1 MQGLRSTSSLRVAA
15 LVAGAAAMV
24 ACSGG
29 GPQPE
34 QTLLASFLL
43 GDDPLTAPV
52 PMTAFTPSD
61 PATVPEQLFS
71 GTLRLVGVEHAGGF
85 RAVHDPW
92 DRSGEIGE
100 PLRHLP
106 AFEFEFVRRGSDVIP
121 LVTGVQRSTHP
132 YWEILLLPGKTWQ
145 VAGDDGWTR
154 VALPFTLQER
164 AANCTHNGVMS
175 WLFRGDAVSRVAY
188 QVVSETCGYFKADL
202 WGVVDAEYIP
212 ADLADEAAPV
222 IARVDAHRASRLPVQ
237 SLERLADDHPEIDAT
252 KLGVGDGIPA
262 EDISVLGLVVDGIHY
277 RSDCPTRQGPHPFCT
292 SLPLP
297 SYSTAKSIFASA
309 ATMRLEQLYPGVSGR
324 SIASLVDECDQA
336 KWRDVTIEDALDMAT
351 GNFESADFEV
361 DEDSPAHEDF
371 VFADRHADKIEFA
384 CNHFPRKAEPG
395 TTFVYHT
402 SDTYLVGVAL
412 QRFLDQRG
420 GGDVYDSVL
429 LEPIWRALNLSPQL
443 DVSKRTYDDESQPF
457 TGYGLTYEA
466 DDIVRIAKWLADG
479 GTLDGEPALDTALLE
494 ESLQRLP
501 GVSGLR
507 AGSDDLYYN
516 NGFWAYDAGP
526 SLGCAEPVWVPFMS
540 GVSGG
545 SCTTTSRTATC
556 SAGRLAGRRHTRFDR
571 CARESREML
580 ETRVGLGVR
589 DDEESEM
596 QSAAWRKRIRRPG
609 IARRAAAPELPNW
622 SRYPYPFIDGEFD
635 ASLFPLAEWRE
646 ASRLALSVRDVREWS
661 TGAGRTK
668 TTRTRVTGPRR
679 VRKNDAGCDRRH

>member
-1 MQGLRSTSSLRVAA
+1 MLAAVAA
-15 LVAGAAAMV
+15 SIV

-29 GPQPE
+29 E
-34 QTLLASFLL
+34 QAPGQALSAGFLL
-43 GDDPLTAPV
+43 DADPMVAPV
-52 PMTAFTPSD
+52 PMAAFTPPS
-61 PATVPEQLFS
+61 PATEPGQLFS
-71 GTLRLVGVEHAGGF
+71 GTLRLMGVEQAGGF

-106 AFEFEFVRRGSDVIP
+106 AFEYEFVQRGSDVIP
-121 LVTGVQRSTHP
+121 LVAGVQRTAHP
-132 YWEILLLPGKTWQ
+132 YWEIMLLPGTAWQ
-145 VAGDDGWTR
+145 AADDGDWTR
-154 VALPFTLQER
+154 VSLPFALQER

-175 WLFRGDAVSRVAY
+175 WLFRDGAVSRVVY
-188 QVVSETCGYFKADL
+188 QVASETCGYFKADL
-202 WGVVDAEYIP
+202 WGVVDAEYTP
-212 ADLADEAAPV
+212 RDLADKAAAM
-222 IARVDAHRASRLPVQ
+222 IARVDAHRADRLPVR
-237 SLERLADDHPEIDAT
+237 SLEQLAEDYPAIDAST
-252 KLGVGDGIPA
+252 LGVGDGIPA
-262 EDISVLGLVVDGIHY
+262 DDISVLGLVVDGIHY
-277 RSDCPTRQGPHPFCT
+277 RSDCPTRQGPHPFCA

-297 SYSTAKSIFASA
+297 SYSTAKSIFASV
-309 ATMRLEQLYPGVSGR
+309 ATMRLERLYPGVSGK
-324 SIASLVDECDQA
+324 SIGSLVDECDQDR
-336 KWRDVTIEDALDMAT
+336 WRDVTIENALDMAT

-361 DEDSPAHEDF
+361 DEDSPAHEAF
-371 VFADRHADKIEFA
+371 VFADSHAEKIEFA
-384 CNHFPRKAEPG
+384 CSHFPRKAEPG

-540 GVSGG
+540 GVSGI
-545 SCTTTSRTATC
+545 TVAM
-556 SAGRLAGRRHTRFDR
+556 FPN
-571 CARESREML
+571 
-580 ETRVGLGVR
+580 GVVYYYFSDSYVFR
-589 DDEESEM
+589 W
-596 QSAAWRKRIRRPG
+596 QTG
-609 IARRAAAPELPNW
+609 
-622 SRYPYPFIDGEFD
+622 
-635 ASLFPLAEWRE
+635 RE
-646 ASRLALSVRDVREWS
+646 AAHAIRPLC
-661 TGAGRTK
+661 
-668 TTRTRVTGPRR
+668 P
-679 VRKNDAGCDRRH
+679 